1 MDGGVCDRPLFD
13 LPSEFQGDL
22 KTMHDHAVLERRIGE
37 IFERELNLPALSP
50 ATDLFESGC
59 LDSLSFVELWLQ
71 IELAFGLRIPLQDL
85 ELAEFR
91 SIGRIAAF
99 VRGRLAT
106 AAEPATERA
115 FVEPPRPSQRGRPYR
130 EAQCPV

>member
-1 MDGGVCDRPLFD
+1 
-13 LPSEFQGDL
+13 
-22 KTMHDHAVLERRIGE
+22 MHDHAVLERRIGE

-71 IELAFGLRIPLQDL
+71 LELAFGLRIPLQDL

-99 VRGRLAT
+99 VGGRLA
-106 AAEPATERA
+106 AAERA
-115 FVEPPRPSQRGRPYR
+115 FGEPQRPSQRGCLYR
-130 EAQCPV
+130 EAQCPA